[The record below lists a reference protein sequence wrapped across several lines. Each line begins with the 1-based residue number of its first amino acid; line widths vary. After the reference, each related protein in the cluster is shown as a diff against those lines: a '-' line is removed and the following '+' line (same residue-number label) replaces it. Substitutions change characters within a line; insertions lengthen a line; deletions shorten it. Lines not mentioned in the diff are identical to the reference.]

1 MLQIQNLQKSY
12 GIATVLA
19 NVSFVVN
26 DGEHVGLVSP
36 NGIGKSTLLR
46 CIVGEETL
54 DAGSITRVPHGATI
68 GYLPQAFANADDQTV
83 GSVVAA
89 AQAEWHA
96 AGQAMQHAAEAMANT
111 ADMDAAMAAY
121 DAALT
126 RFEALGG
133 YEREMRAAA
142 VLDGLGLGDI
152 DSATPVAQLSGGQK
166 TRLGLATLLLS
177 EPDLLLLDEPTNH
190 LDVEALEWLEGF
202 VRAYPGAVLIVS
214 HDRAFLDATVERILY
229 IDPKTRMVMSYTGNY
244 SDFAAARLHERELHE
259 ESWQKQ
265 QDYVAKVEG
274 DIARLKGQA
283 LGVEL
288 STTPSQPTIRR
299 YAKKVAKKAKSRE
312 RKLERYMESDERVE
326 KPKQSWGMK
335 LDFGPPPPGGRAVL
349 RVEDV
354 SFAYPT
360 TDDRRPT
367 IDINPANPSSI
378 PSTSR
383 FVSVSNGRS
392 GVHPFDFA
400 VRERVERQVRRPS
413 SLLLNNV
420 SFDVDYGERIA
431 IVGPNGAG
439 KTTLLKLLAGQ
450 LEPLHGHV
458 RLGAN
463 VRLGIMSQEQETLD
477 LDQTVLQTVLAA
489 RPMSETEARNFL
501 HFFLFGGD
509 SVFRPVGACSLGE
522 RSRLQLALLVLRGCN
537 LLLLDEPL
545 NHLDIEGREHFE
557 EALEA
562 FEGTIIAVAHDR
574 AFLRSFAERVIVMR
588 DGHAQS
594 IVGGYEDYEQRMMN
608 S

>member
-36 NGIGKSTLLR
+36 NGTGKSTLLR
-46 CIVGEETL
+46 CIVGEETP
-54 DAGSITRVPHGATI
+54 DAGSITRVPQHATI
-68 GYLPQAFANADDQTV
+68 GYLPQAFASADDQTV
-83 GSVVAA
+83 GAVIAG
-89 AQAEWHA
+89 AQAAWHA
-96 AGQAMQHAAEAMANT
+96 AMQAMQHAAESMANA

-133 YEREMRAAA
+133 YAREARAAA
-142 VLDGLGLGDI
+142 VLDGLGLGDV
-152 DSATPVAQLSGGQK
+152 DRSTPVAQLSGGQK
-166 TRLGLATLLLS
+166 TRLGLATLLLG

-202 VRAYPGAVLIVS
+202 VRAYPGAALIVS

-229 IDPKTRMVMSYTGNY
+229 LDPKTRMVTSYTGNY
-244 SDFAAARLHERELHE
+244 SDFAAARQHERELHAE
-259 ESWQKQ
+259 AWQKQ
-265 QDYVAKVEG
+265 QDYIAKVES

-288 STTPSQPTIRR
+288 STTPAQPTIRR

-312 RKLERYMESDERVE
+312 RKLERYLASDERVD
-326 KPKQSWGMK
+326 KPQQSWGLK

-349 RVEDV
+349 RVDHLSFSYPIAAETRRQGDKETDV
-354 SFAYPT
+354 SPL
-360 TDDRRPT
+360 PLS
-367 IDINPANPSSI
+367 PS
-378 PSTSR
+378 PC
-383 FVSVSNGRS
+383 
-392 GVHPFDFA
+392 
-400 VRERVERQVRRPS
+400 
-413 SLLLNNV
+413 LLSDV

-450 LEPLHGHV
+450 LEPCAGHV

-463 VRLGIMSQEQETLD
+463 VRPGVMAQEQETLD
-477 LDQTVLQTVLAA
+477 LDRTVLQTVRAA

-509 SVFRPVGACSLGE
+509 SVFRLVGACSLGE
-522 RSRLQLALLVLRGCN
+522 RSRLQLALLVLQGCN

-557 EALEA
+557 RALDA

-574 AFLRSFAERVIVMR
+574 AFLRSFAGRVIVVR
-588 DGHAQS
+588 DGHVQS
-594 IVGGYEDYEQRMMN
+594 LTGGYEDYERRMAQ
-608 S
+608 

>member
-19 NVSFVVN
+19 HVSFVVN

-46 CIVGEETL
+46 CIVGQETP

-68 GYLPQAFANADDQTV
+68 GYLPQAFASAGDETV
-83 GSVVAA
+83 GSVIAGV
-89 AQAEWHA
+89 QAEWHA
-96 AGQAMQHAAEAMANT
+96 AMESMQHAAEAMASA

-126 RFEALGG
+126 SFEALGG
-133 YEREMRAAA
+133 YEREARAEA
-142 VLDGLGLGDI
+142 VRDGLGLGGI
-152 DSATPVAQLSGGQK
+152 DGATPVAQLSGGQK
-166 TRLGLATLLLS
+166 TRLGLAMLLLS

-190 LDVEALEWLEGF
+190 LDVDALEWLEGF

-229 IDPKTRMVMSYTGNY
+229 LDPRTRTVKSYTGNY
-244 SDFAAARLHERELHE
+244 SDFAAARQHERELHE
-259 ESWQKQ
+259 ETWQKQ
-265 QDYVAKVEG
+265 QDYVAKVES

-312 RKLERYMESDERVE
+312 RKLERYLEAGERVE
-326 KPKQSWGMK
+326 KPHQSWGLK

-349 RVEDV
+349 RVERL
-354 SFAYPT
+354 SFAYSAVRSPQ
-360 TDDRRPT
+360 
-367 IDINPANPSSI
+367 
-378 PSTSR
+378 STVRSPQ
-383 FVSVSNGRS
+383 VERS
-392 GVHPFDFA
+392 GMGDG
-400 VRERVERQVRRPS
+400 RPPTANCRLVTGNW
-413 SLLLNNV
+413 LLQDA

-450 LEPLHGHV
+450 LAPCTGQV

-463 VRLGIMSQEQETLD
+463 VRLGVMSQEQETLD
-477 LDQTVLQTVLAA
+477 LDRTVLQTVLAA
-489 RPMSETEARNFL
+489 RPMSETDGRNFL

-557 EALEA
+557 EALDA

-574 AFLRSFAERVIVMR
+574 AFLRSFAERVIVVR
-588 DGHAQS
+588 DGHVQS
-594 IVGGYEDYEQRMMN
+594 LAGGYEEYEQRMGK
-608 S
+608 

>member
-19 NVSFVVN
+19 HISFVIN

-46 CIVGEETL
+46 CIVGEETP
-54 DAGSITRVPHGATI
+54 DGGSITRVPQHATI
-68 GYLPQAFANADDQTV
+68 GYLPQAFANDDGQTV
-83 GSVVAA
+83 GAVIAA

-96 AGQAMQHAAEAMANT
+96 AMEAVQQTAEAMANA

-142 VLDGLGLGDI
+142 VLDGLGLGAVER
-152 DSATPVAQLSGGQK
+152 ATPVAQLSGGQK

-190 LDVEALEWLEGF
+190 LDVDALEWLEGF
-202 VRAYPGAVLIVS
+202 VRAYPGAALIVS

-229 IDPKTRMVMSYTGNY
+229 LDPKTRAVTSYTGNY
-244 SDFAAARLHERELHE
+244 SDFDAAREHERELHQE
-259 ESWQKQ
+259 TWQKQ

-288 STTPSQPTIRR
+288 STTPAQPTIRR

-312 RKLERYMESDERVE
+312 RKLERYLESDERVE

-349 RVEDV
+349 RVEHL
-354 SFAYPT
+354 SFSYPIAAET
-360 TDDRRPT
+360 RRRGDKEAEKT
-367 IDINPANPSSI
+367 AIDLSPLPLSPS
-378 PSTSR
+378 PY
-383 FVSVSNGRS
+383 
-392 GVHPFDFA
+392 
-400 VRERVERQVRRPS
+400 
-413 SLLLNNV
+413 LLSDV
-420 SFDVDYGERIA
+420 SFDVEYGERIA
-431 IVGPNGAG
+431 LVGPNGAG

-450 LEPLHGHV
+450 LEPCAGHV

-463 VRLGIMSQEQETLD
+463 VRLGLMSQEQETLD
-477 LDQTVLQTVLAA
+477 LDRTVLQTVLAA

-522 RSRLQLALLVLRGCN
+522 RSRLQLARLVLQGCN

-545 NHLDIEGREHFE
+545 NHLDIDGREHFE
-557 EALEA
+557 EALDA
-562 FEGTIIAVAHDR
+562 FEGTIIVVAHDR
-574 AFLRSFAERVIVMR
+574 AFLRSFAERVIVVR
-588 DGHAQS
+588 DGHARS
-594 IVGGYEDYEQRMMN
+594 LAGGYEEYERYTAE
-608 S
+608 